1 VRRLPVSGT
10 WHRRAAWTHL
20 RWQAVIADPQQWP
33 ARYREVQL
41 RLLRSDEYFRNNGD
55 GTFTEQAARM
65 GLADQLGGLNIVQ
78 TDYNN
83 DGCLDILVMRGG
95 WESAQHRSL
104 LRNKCNSTSTDVTK
118 S

>member
-1 VRRLPVSGT
+1 
-10 WHRRAAWTHL
+10 
-20 RWQAVIADPQQWP
+20 
-33 ARYREVQL
+33 
-41 RLLRSDEYFRNNGD
+41 
-55 GTFTEQAARM
+55 M

-83 DGCLDILVMRGG
+83 DGCLDILVMRGD

-104 LRNKCNSTSTDVTK
+104 LRNNCNSTSTDVTK